1 MFFNDF
7 SWKQA
12 LHVVISS
19 MWEITTQ
26 KWADN
31 FCCDDSKNLRWS
43 DSRIKRNYAF
53 DDILFICG
61 VWRLQTLGSFGG
73 SFFTDGWRPKKG
85 ISKKWLLFLQ
95 IITLL
100 LPGGVAQR
108 GESWSGQRVVTFN
121 KNIIYNFG
129 YSFSHRHPIL
139 IEFQFCT
146 GLLVVGIKFI
156 QPSQGSLYF
165 WFRSL
170 SSALEKKETRIRTL
184 LSYSVRRWSSYLH
197 PL

>member
-1 MFFNDF
+1 MFL
-7 SWKQA
+7 S
-12 LHVVISS
+12 
-19 MWEITTQ
+19 
-26 KWADN
+26 
-31 FCCDDSKNLRWS
+31 
-43 DSRIKRNYAF
+43 
-53 DDILFICG
+53 

-156 QPSQGSLYF
+156 QRAKEVSISDSDHYHQLWKKKRRAFEHSF
-165 WFRSL
+165 NIRSAIEAHICIL
-170 SSALEKKETRIRTL
+170 SGLQNAWKQFIRLIRGRSCIRIRKLTC
-184 LSYSVRRWSSYLH
+184 
-197 PL
+197 